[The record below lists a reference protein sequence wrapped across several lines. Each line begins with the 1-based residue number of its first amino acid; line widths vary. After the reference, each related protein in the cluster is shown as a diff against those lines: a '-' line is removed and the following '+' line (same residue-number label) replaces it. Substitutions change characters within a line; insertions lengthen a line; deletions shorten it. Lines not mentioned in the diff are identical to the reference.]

1 MITLP
6 PSERYRFCPWC
17 SSSNITKSA
26 LKSVKCPECGLNL
39 FFNASGAIIGVVT
52 DKLGRILV
60 ARRGVEPCKG
70 MLDFPGG
77 FIDPGE
83 TAEAAFKREINEEL
97 TIEISGISYLFSLPN
112 VYPFGGIEVH
122 TIDMVFKADVEDISL
137 LKAADDV
144 SECLFFYPEEL
155 PIEEFGLVTA
165 KQVATKLKSEA
176 TSKGHQH

>member
-6 PSERYRFCPWC
+6 PNERYRFCPWC
-17 SSSNITKSA
+17 GSKEIVKNSS
-26 LKSVKCPECGLNL
+26 KSVKCTACGLHL

-52 DKLGRILV
+52 DCKGRILV

-83 TAEAAFKREINEEL
+83 TAEAAFHREIHEEL
-97 TIEISGISYLFSLPN
+97 NIDLEDLSYQYSLPN

-122 TIDMVFKADVEDISL
+122 TIDMVFKAKAVDISVL
-137 LKAADDV
+137 QVADDV
-144 SECLFFYPEEL
+144 SECLFYYPEEL
-155 PIEEFGLVTA
+155 PIDEFGLVTA
-165 KQVATKLKSEA
+165 KQVATILKEEA
-176 TSKGHQH
+176 SS